1 MPDAVPST
9 MRQLRS
15 TVDAGG
21 RLTIELVDVDVPTP
35 GPDDVLIRVEA
46 TPVNPSDLGMLLAGA
61 DVGTAESAGTA
72 DRPVV
77 TADVPPAALS
87 GLGARLGRPMIVG
100 NEGAGVVVATG
111 DSADAASLLGRT
123 VAGFGGGMY
132 GEYRCLPASQVLPLP
147 DGTAA
152 RDGAS
157 CFVNP
162 LTALGDG
169 RDDAERGPH
178 RARAHRGRVEPRQDA
193 GEDLRGR
200 RRRAGQRRPPSRA
213 GGAAGIARREPGRAI
228 RAARRSSPTSP
239 PPCPPPAPPSPST
252 PSAAGRWRASSWRAW
267 RRRSRHAA
275 TAATHRY
282 GSTVHKQV
290 YIYGTLDRRP
300 TEFTRTFGAAWGLGG
315 WLLTNFLQ
323 RIGPEAA
330 QALRQRVVD
339 ELHTTFASNVHAG
352 GVADRAARPRPPRR
366 VQPHGDGGEVPR
378 RPERRLTGREDGVR
392 ARRSQHGRGARRAR
406 PRPAAGRRPPPP
418 VRHRHPPLGVRRRP
432 GRAVLRGGRQPR
444 RRVDDGRPGRRRR
457 DLRRPPRDR
466 RPDPARVGRPL
477 RVLPDR

>member
-21 RLTIELVDVDVPTP
+21 RLTLELVDVDVPTP

-61 DVGTAESAGTA
+61 DVDTAEAAGTA

-77 TADVPPAALS
+77 TADVPPTALS

-132 GEYRCLPASQVLPLP
+132 GEYRCLPAAQVLPLP

-162 LTALGDG
+162 LTALGMVETMRSEGHAALVHTAAASNLGRMLVRICADDG
-169 RDDAERGPH
+169 
-178 RARAHRGRVEPRQDA
+178 VE
-193 GEDLRGR
+193 LVNVV
-200 RRRAGQRRPPSRA
+200 RRPEQAELLASL
-213 GGAAGIARREPGRAI
+213 GASHVCDS
-228 RAARRSSPTSP
+228 SSPSFDADLT
-239 PPCPPPAPPSPST
+239 AAL
-252 PSAAGRWRASSWRAW
+252 SATGATVAFDAIGGGPMAGRLLACME
-267 RRRSRHAA
+267 AA
-275 TAATHRY
+275 ITARGDGGFNRY

-339 ELHTTFASNVHAG
+339 ELHTTFASTYT
-352 GVADRAARPRPPRR
+352 
-366 VQPHGDGGEVPR
+366 QEVS
-378 RPERRLTGREDGVR
+378 LTGLLDLDHLAEYSRMATGEKYLVVPS
-392 ARRSQHGRGARRAR
+392 RS
-406 PRPAAGRRPPPP
+406 
-418 VRHRHPPLGVRRRP
+418 
-432 GRAVLRGGRQPR
+432 
-444 RRVDDGRPGRRRR
+444 
-457 DLRRPPRDR
+457 
-466 RPDPARVGRPL
+466 
-477 RVLPDR
+477 

>member
-21 RLTIELVDVDVPTP
+21 RLTLELLDVDVPTP

-61 DVGTAESAGTA
+61 DVGTAEAAGTA

-77 TADVPPAALS
+77 TVDVPPAALS

-132 GEYRCLPASQVLPLP
+132 GEYRCLPAAQVLPLP

-162 LTALGDG
+162 LTALGMVETMRSEGHIALVHTAAASNLGRMLVRICVDDG
-169 RDDAERGPH
+169 VELVNVVRRPEQAELLASLGASHVCDSSSPSFDADLTAALSATGATIAFDAIGGGP
-178 RARAHRGRVEPRQDA
+178 
-193 GEDLRGR
+193 L
-200 RRRAGQRRPPSRA
+200 AGQLLACMEAAITARGD
-213 GGAAGIARREPGRAI
+213 GGYN
-228 RAARRSSPTSP
+228 
-239 PPCPPPAPPSPST
+239 
-252 PSAAGRWRASSWRAW
+252 
-267 RRRSRHAA
+267 
-275 TAATHRY
+275 RY

-300 TEFTRTFGAAWGLGG
+300 TEFTRTFGAAWGVGG

-323 RIGPEAA
+323 RIGPESA

-339 ELHTTFASNVHAG
+339 GLHTTFASTYT
-352 GVADRAARPRPPRR
+352 R
-366 VQPHGDGGEVPR
+366 EVS
-378 RPERRLTGREDGVR
+378 LTGLLDLDHLAEYSRMATGEKYLVVP
-392 ARRSQHGRGARRAR
+392 SRG
-406 PRPAAGRRPPPP
+406 
-418 VRHRHPPLGVRRRP
+418 
-432 GRAVLRGGRQPR
+432 
-444 RRVDDGRPGRRRR
+444 
-457 DLRRPPRDR
+457 
-466 RPDPARVGRPL
+466 
-477 RVLPDR
+477 